1 MAKHLSETYGDRAFS
16 VAKLAALTGKRW
28 PIVGKRLH
36 EEFPYIDAEVC
47 SDVVSI
53 IGSTKNKRFSEQVRY
68 AVREYACTAVDV
80 IARRL
85 RLAFL
90 NVQVRGLTLGNC
102 PFHEAWFLIVLSQAA
117 EEALPSIISIM
128 AEELKW
134 SEDEQKRQHA
144 EAVKFVREEMGQQV
158 NRQSRDK
165 IPINLSREEISNYIK
180 RFQALDH
187 DKKGYIS
194 INDIRRGLKVCSCL
208 YYIHQIII
216 YDKIPL
222 TDWRKP
228 MVSCNS

>member
-1 MAKHLSETYGDRAFS
+1 
-16 VAKLAALTGKRW
+16 
-28 PIVGKRLH
+28 
-36 EEFPYIDAEVC
+36 
-47 SDVVSI
+47 
-53 IGSTKNKRFSEQVRY
+53 
-68 AVREYACTAVDV
+68 
-80 IARRL
+80 
-85 RLAFL
+85 
-90 NVQVRGLTLGNC
+90 
-102 PFHEAWFLIVLSQAA
+102 
-117 EEALPSIISIM
+117 M

-194 INDIRRGLKVCSCL
+194 INDIRRGLKVCSCCL

-222 TDWRKP
+222 TD
-228 MVSCNS
+228 

>member
-1 MAKHLSETYGDRAFS
+1 M
-16 VAKLAALTGKRW
+16 
-28 PIVGKRLH
+28 I
-36 EEFPYIDAEVC
+36 
-47 SDVVSI
+47 
-53 IGSTKNKRFSEQVRY
+53 
-68 AVREYACTAVDV
+68 
-80 IARRL
+80 
-85 RLAFL
+85 
-90 NVQVRGLTLGNC
+90 
-102 PFHEAWFLIVLSQAA
+102 LIVLSQAA

-194 INDIRRGLKVCSCL
+194 INDIRRGLKVCSCCL

-222 TDWRKP
+222 TD
-228 MVSCNS
+228 